1 MGIWMLIIAVIMY
14 VIYTADSTDGFLE
27 LATKVF
33 CITSGI
39 LFLRGVISILIAIP
53 IAIFS

>member
-39 LFLRGVISILIAIP
+39 LFLGGVISILIAIP